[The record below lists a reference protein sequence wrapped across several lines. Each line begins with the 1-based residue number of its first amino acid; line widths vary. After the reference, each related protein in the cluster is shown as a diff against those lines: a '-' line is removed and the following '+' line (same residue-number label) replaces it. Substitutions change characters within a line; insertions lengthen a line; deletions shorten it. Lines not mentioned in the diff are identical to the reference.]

1 MRSPDASEGRA
12 EPVRLPRR
20 RWVEMSTLEFGALPH
35 DTVAVLPVAAVE
47 QHGPHLPVGVDAL
60 LVQAVVDRAVP
71 RLPADLPVTVLPSLP
86 IGKSDEH
93 LAFAGTLSLGAGTLI
108 RLWTEVGECVYRA
121 GVRKLVLLNSHGGQ
135 PQVMDIVA
143 RDLRVRLG
151 MFVVCAST
159 YGLGAVPG
167 LFSAEEE
174 RHGIHGGESET
185 SQMLALRP
193 DLVAM
198 QHARHFVS
206 AGVALEAEYEWLRP
220 EGQAV
225 GFGWQTQDLHP
236 DGACGNARAADP
248 ERGRVVLDTAADALV
263 RLLAEVHRFPLSRVV
278 SRDPVPHGVAP

>member
-1 MRSPDASEGRA
+1 MGLIDASDARA
-12 EPVRLPRR
+12 EPSRLPRR
-20 RWVEMSTLEFGALPH
+20 RWVEMSTLEFEALPP
-35 DTVAVLPVAAVE
+35 DTVAILPVAAVE

-60 LVQAVVDRAVP
+60 LVQAVVDRAIP
-71 RLPADLPVTVLPSLP
+71 RLPEVLPVTVLPP
-86 IGKSDEH
+86 MQIGKSDEH
-93 LAFAGTLSLGAGTLI
+93 LAYPGTLSLSAATLI
-108 RLWTEVGECVYRA
+108 RLWTEVGECVHRA
-121 GVRKLVLLNSHGGQ
+121 GVSKLLLLNSHGGQ

-159 YGLGAVPG
+159 YGLGAVPD

-193 DLVAM
+193 DLVHM

-206 AGVALEAEYEWLRP
+206 SAVALEAEYEWLRP

-236 DGACGNARAADP
+236 DGACGNAGAADP
-248 ERGRVVLDTAADALV
+248 ERGDRVLDTAADALV
-263 RLLAEVHRFPLSRVV
+263 RLLAEVHRFPISRIV
-278 SRDPVPHGVAP
+278 SRRAAPRGVAP